1 MYKDGILDETM
12 LSMADE
18 AARCIDPEL
27 FEKGRSFYHRKLVR
41 WTKPYGSRI
50 YSAVNDAEMHTVI
63 IRTDDFSNSTCSC
76 AKKHCCEHI
85 AAVFFH
91 YYEPWQSANRSSS
104 KIKTPAGGKTSPPKS
119 RSSVKNTLPVPVMEG
134 PVERWYE
141 YFERQ
146 YTRIKKEK
154 KKDLHSYWEYAGEPY
169 FLLSL
174 FDNFTGAVTVPSDN
188 WPPFNKTLY
197 RFHMILFFMAGL
209 EKQVKGA
216 DLSFLNSYLVRNIE
230 DGFLAAFVSI
240 RSDKQREKYDLF
252 LQKAVAVARECLFEG
267 CTALFDW
274 LFFYRT
280 MCVNLFNNPENETA
294 YLEQFSR
301 EPEKNQPGYYYAALG
316 LASLKMAA
324 RKNEEALA
332 LLHKLKEKR
341 IDDMLFYLRY
351 FSQAKDWDN
360 LLIWLRWLTPEIMA
374 ANPAV
379 LKNICEFCLYAAKN
393 DSAGEEF
400 IQLVS
405 SWLPRSLDFYANYL
419 IEAGLIREWAEL
431 TMTYRGYTWEN
442 INKNVLRQL
451 ESRDPAALIPLYHQ
465 WAARLI
471 EEKNRK
477 SYQEAVKVLKKL
489 HTLYNKQKI
498 PKEWHAFI
506 LRLTARYPRLRALQE
521 ELRKGKLIS

>member
-1 MYKDGILDETM
+1 
-12 LSMADE
+12 
-18 AARCIDPEL
+18 
-27 FEKGRSFYHRKLVR
+27 
-41 WTKPYGSRI
+41 
-50 YSAVNDAEMHTVI
+50 
-63 IRTDDFSNSTCSC
+63 
-76 AKKHCCEHI
+76 
-85 AAVFFH
+85 
-91 YYEPWQSANRSSS
+91 
-104 KIKTPAGGKTSPPKS
+104 
-119 RSSVKNTLPVPVMEG
+119 
-134 PVERWYE
+134 
-141 YFERQ
+141 
-146 YTRIKKEK
+146 
-154 KKDLHSYWEYAGEPY
+154 
-169 FLLSL
+169 
-174 FDNFTGAVTVPSDN
+174 
-188 WPPFNKTLY
+188 
-197 RFHMILFFMAGL
+197 MAGL
-209 EKQVKGA
+209 EKQVKGT
-216 DLSFLNSYLVRNIE
+216 DLSFLNSYQIRNIE
-230 DGFLAAFVSI
+230 DGFFAAFTSI
-240 RSDKQREKYDLF
+240 HSDKQREKYDLF

-267 CTALFDW
+267 YTALFDW

-280 MCVNLFNNPENETA
+280 MCVNLFNNPGNETA
-294 YLEQFSR
+294 YLEQFIR
-301 EPEKNQPGYYYAALG
+301 EPEKNQLGYYYAALG

-332 LLHKLKEKR
+332 LLQKLQEKR
-341 IDDMLFYLRY
+341 IDDMLFYLGY

-379 LKNICEFCLYAAKN
+379 LENICEFCLYAAKN

-405 SWLPRSLDFYANYL
+405 SWLPRSLDFYANHL

-431 TMTYRGYTWEN
+431 IMTYRGYTWEN
-442 INKNVLRQL
+442 INKNVLRHL